1 MLFIITKYA
10 IFNQNMLS
18 PSVSMKSKIL
28 PVDDSPFFVNVFEH
42 VLSHRYKV
50 EVAVEAETALQKYKA
65 FKPNIVTLDPD
76 MSGMNGFQMLEKI
89 LGIDRNAKVI
99 ITTAR
104 AFLTGDECLK
114 RGAVGLLTKPFKSE
128 DLIRTIEQSLASI
141 KLVH

>member
-1 MLFIITKYA
+1 
-10 IFNQNMLS
+10 
-18 PSVSMKSKIL
+18 MKSKIL
-28 PVDDSPFFVNVFEH
+28 LVDDSPFFVNVFEH

-50 EVAVEAETALQKYKA
+50 EVAVESETALQKYKA

-76 MSGMNGFQMLEKI
+76 MSGLNGFQMLEKI
-89 LGIDRNAKVI
+89 LGIDPNAKVI

-114 RGAVGLLTKPFKSE
+114 RGAVGLLKKPFKSE